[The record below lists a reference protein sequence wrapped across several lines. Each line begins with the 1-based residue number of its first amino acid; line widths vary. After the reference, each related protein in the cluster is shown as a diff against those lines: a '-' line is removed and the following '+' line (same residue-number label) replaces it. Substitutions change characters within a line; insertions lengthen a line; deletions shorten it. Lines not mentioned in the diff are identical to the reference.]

1 MITENQNGKPNRM
14 ELFEVLESIQ
24 EAKNKAERIKMIRHY
39 SKQSSSFNDYLRC
52 AFDDRIQ
59 FLLPKGAPPYTP
71 SAEGAQPSSWAKQ
84 NTKLAYLITGGR
96 GEDMLPV
103 KRESIF
109 IGILEAVHPSDAVV
123 LTDMTSK
130 KCPHPAI
137 KKALIEE
144 AVPGLVM

>member
-1 MITENQNGKPNRM
+1 MITATQTGSNKRI
-14 ELFEVLESIQ
+14 ELFEILESIQ
-24 EAKNKAERIKMIRHY
+24 NAKNKAARIKMLKHY
-39 SKQSSSFNDYLRC
+39 AKSSAFCDYLRC

-71 SAEGAQPSSWAKQ
+71 SAEGTQPSTWAKQ
-84 NTKLAYLITGGR
+84 NTKLAYFITGGT
-96 GEDMLPV
+96 GEDMTSV

-109 IGILEAVHPSDAVV
+109 IGILEAVHPADAVI
-123 LTDMTSK
+123 LTDMISK

>member
-1 MITENQNGKPNRM
+1 MITENQPSNNKTI
-14 ELFEVLESIQ
+14 ELFEILESIQ
-24 EAKNKAERIKMIRHY
+24 GAKNKAERVKMIKHY
-39 SKQSSSFNDYLRC
+39 SKSSAFCDYLRC
-52 AFDDRIQ
+52 TFDDRIQ

-71 SAEGAQPSSWAKQ
+71 NPEGAQPSSWARQ
-84 NTKLAYLITGGR
+84 NTKLAYLITGGK

-103 KRESIF
+103 KRESMF
-109 IGILEAVHPSDAVV
+109 IGILESVHPEDALV

-137 KKALIEE
+137 KKELIEE

>member
-1 MITENQNGKPNRM
+1 MITEKQTGATRRV
-14 ELFEVLESIQ
+14 ELFEMLEDIQ
-24 EAKNKAERIKMIRHY
+24 AAKNKKTRIDMIKHY
-39 SKQSSSFNDYLRC
+39 ARMSAFCDYLRC
-52 AFDDRIQ
+52 TFDDRIQ

-71 SAEGAQPSSWAKQ
+71 NPEGAQPSTWARQ

-96 GEDMLPV
+96 GEDLTPV
-103 KRESIF
+103 KRESMF
-109 IGILEAVHPSDAVV
+109 IGMLESVHPQDALL
-123 LTDMTSK
+123 LTDMISK